1 MSRLQQTLDNLKAK
15 IHDKFD
21 AKRIDLIA
29 DWLDAWSYY
38 IDQESTFDSKKR
50 RNYAPG
56 DIVSI
61 CLGFNVGSEQGG
73 NRPSVVIGRSS
84 RSSRTLLVV
93 PLGSLSE
100 QDKEENLRPFECFL
114 GEIEEFNQL
123 AQKPAKTRSKAIV
136 NQIRTI
142 SKQRIIRPTL
152 QNHQCI
158 NIGKVKLK
166 LIEDALVATIK
177 TTE

>member
-61 CLGFNVGSEQGG
+61 CLGLMLVLSK
-73 NRPSVVIGRSS
+73 VVIV
-84 RSSRTLLVV
+84 LLLLLEEVQEVV
-93 PLGSLSE
+93 E
-100 QDKEENLRPFECFL
+100 
-114 GEIEEFNQL
+114 
-123 AQKPAKTRSKAIV
+123 
-136 NQIRTI
+136 
-142 SKQRIIRPTL
+142 
-152 QNHQCI
+152 HY
-158 NIGKVKLK
+158 
-166 LIEDALVATIK
+166 
-177 TTE
+177 